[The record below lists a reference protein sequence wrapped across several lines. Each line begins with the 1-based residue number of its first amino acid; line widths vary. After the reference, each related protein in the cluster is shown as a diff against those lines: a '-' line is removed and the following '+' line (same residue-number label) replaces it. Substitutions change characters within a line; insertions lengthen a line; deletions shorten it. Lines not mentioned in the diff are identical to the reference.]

1 MKKERWL
8 LGATILVLS
17 LGLAACS
24 SSEAE
29 KASGDKAEVEEK
41 DTTKKEEPAKELN
54 RDAKFDKEKDKA
66 SHNITTKKI
75 GETIKVDDFNV
86 TVNSPKVVPDSEL
99 SKNKNGQF
107 ISLDIT
113 IENTGKEPHSISELV
128 HFTVEKGNT
137 QYFATV
143 VAGATENHINEE
155 IPAGETKKGIATFDV
170 PKEGDLEFTFNG
182 FSKNK
187 GAWTFTQNDIQQAQ

>member
-41 DTTKKEEPAKELN
+41 DTTKKEEPVKELN

-187 GAWTFTQNDIQQAQ
+187 GAWTFKQSDIQQAQ